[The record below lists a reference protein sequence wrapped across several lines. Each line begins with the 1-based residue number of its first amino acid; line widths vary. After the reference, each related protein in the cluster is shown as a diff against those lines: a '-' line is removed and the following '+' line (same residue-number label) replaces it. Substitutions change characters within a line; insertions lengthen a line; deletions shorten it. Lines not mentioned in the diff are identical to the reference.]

1 MVSPARQ
8 IPDAASARQIAA
20 ADPERSVFV
29 SANAGSG
36 KTHVLV
42 QRVIN
47 LLLRG
52 EDPAKILCVTFTK
65 AAAANMATRV
75 FDTLAEWT
83 ALDNTALDAR
93 IKLATGKLP
102 DAAQRARARRLFAN
116 AMETPGGLKVQTI
129 HAFCTRL
136 LHQFPFEADVAARFE
151 VLDEAT
157 TAQLLNQL
165 TLEVLLKGAT
175 ETQSPLGKALDTAIT
190 AAADVTFKEVIAETI
205 AKRDL
210 ITKWTARAGGVQQAV
225 DEMSRTFN
233 LAPSDNLA
241 SVETK
246 YFSESQIPQAE
257 WPALIEVFSKGSK
270 ADKEQAAS
278 LTAGLRA
285 SGRQRIEYYLDL
297 FCTDVRKPRAS
308 IITKNLANAHPQWA
322 SRLDAEKNR
331 VCSLLAQE
339 LAVRARDRSAAL
351 ITVAAAVIERYREE
365 KERRG
370 LLDYEDLID
379 KTLELLRDAS
389 TKSTAAAW
397 VLYKLDLGINH
408 VLVDEAQDTS
418 DKQWEIIKILVAE
431 FLPGG
436 ARENVRRTLFAV
448 GDEKQSIFSFQGAVP
463 HKFADMRTHFQAMH
477 RTSDVEFAVERLEYS
492 FRSAV
497 GVLAAVDTVFKQPE
511 AFRGLTAD
519 PTWTV
524 HQALPD
530 AVPGEVEIWD
540 LVAPNADDSDKEG
553 WDAPFD
559 TTSETSPSVKLATKI
574 ARTVKGWITSG
585 TRPGD
590 VLILVRQRGPMFEA
604 VIRALKRAQIDVAGA
619 DRLVLTEHIAV
630 MDLLVLG
637 DALLLPDDD
646 LALATVLKSPLFGF
660 DDDQL
665 FKLAYQRKGPLRSA
679 LRARASEDVAFGAA
693 SSALDALTMKAQ
705 TLSPFAFYAHVL
717 GALRGRA
724 KILGRLGTE
733 AADPLDEFLNLALSY
748 EQREAASLQGFLNWI
763 RAAQSE
769 VKRDMEMA
777 RDEVRVMTVHGAK
790 GLEAKNVI
798 LIDHTTTRPEGAH
811 PPRLLTVPIAGAP
824 PDANALIW
832 AAAQAK
838 DAGPMGDARTKAL
851 DAARDEYRRLLYV
864 GLTRAADRLLVCGAK
879 GVNKAPKGCWHDLVL
894 SALQPLSEEIGN
906 DEGKVWHFRKGVP
919 ASGDKPREVKSRAEL
934 PAWLTSTAS
943 SSPTP
948 KMLRPSDT
956 TDDEPR
962 HFTSGGERE
971 TARLRGLL
979 VHRLLQSLPD
989 VAADRRRKVADDYL
1003 ARAGHELQ
1011 SADRVRLAEQVMR
1024 VIDDARFRELFVS
1037 GSRAEVPIVGT
1048 LFNGSETV
1056 TVSGQVDRLSVTQAA
1071 VLIGDF
1077 KTNREPPRRIEDV
1090 PPAYV
1095 RQLALYRALLRK
1107 LYPDRPVRAALVWTE
1122 VPDLMELS
1130 EAILDRALEEATAR
1144 VTST

>member
-1 MVSPARQ
+1 MVSAARQ

-52 EDPAKILCVTFTK
+52 EDPSKILCVTFTK

-83 ALDNTALDAR
+83 ALDDSALDAR

-102 DAAQRARARRLFAN
+102 DAGQRARARRLFAN
-116 AMETPGGLKVQTI
+116 ALETPGGLKVQTI

-151 VLDEAT
+151 VVDEAT
-157 TAQLLNQL
+157 TAHLLNQL

-175 ETQSPLGKALDTAIT
+175 EAGSALGKALDTAIT
-190 AAADVTFKEVIAETI
+190 AAADVTFKEVISETI
-205 AKRDL
+205 VKRDL
-210 ITKWTARAGGVQQAV
+210 ITKWTARAGGVQQAI
-225 DEMSRTFN
+225 DELSRVFN
-233 LAPSDNLA
+233 LGPGDSLA
-241 SVETK
+241 AVEAK
-246 YFSESQIPQAE
+246 YLSESPIPQAE
-257 WPALIEVFSKGSK
+257 WPALIEVFSTGSK
-270 ADKEQAAS
+270 ADKEQASS
-278 LTAGLRA
+278 LTAALRA
-285 SGRQRIEYYLDL
+285 SGRQRIEHYLDV
-297 FCTDVRKPRAS
+297 FCTDGRKPRAS
-308 IITKNLANAHPQWA
+308 IITKNLAKAHPQWA
-322 SRLDAEKNR
+322 SHLDAEKNR
-331 VCSLLAQE
+331 VCGLLAQE
-339 LAVRARDRSAAL
+339 FGLRARDRSAAL

-379 KTLELLRDAS
+379 KTLELMRDAS
-389 TKSTAAAW
+389 AKSTAAAW

-463 HKFADMRTHFQAMH
+463 HKFADMRTHFQAVH
-477 RTSDVEFAVERLEYS
+477 KKSDVEFAIERLEYS

-497 GVLAAVDTVFKQPE
+497 GVLAAVDTVFRQPE
-511 AFRGLTAD
+511 AFRGLTTD

-540 LVAPNADDSDKEG
+540 LVAPNADESSKEG

-559 TTSETSPSVKLATKI
+559 TTSETSPSVKLAAKI

-585 TRPGD
+585 TRPGE

-604 VIRALKRAQIDVAGA
+604 VIRALKQAQVDVAGA

-660 DDDQL
+660 DDEQL
-665 FKLAYQRKGPLRSA
+665 FKLAYQREGPLRST
-679 LRARASEDVAFGAA
+679 LRTRAAEDAVFGSA
-693 SSALDALTMKAQ
+693 SSTLDALTMTAR

-717 GALRGRA
+717 GALKGRA
-724 KILGRLGTE
+724 RILSRLGTE
-733 AADPLDEFLNLALSY
+733 AADPLDEFLNLALTY
-748 EQREAASLQGFLNWI
+748 EQREVASLQGFANWI
-763 RAAQSE
+763 RAAQNE

-798 LIDHTTTRPEGAH
+798 LVDHTTTRPEGAH
-811 PPRLLTVPIAGAP
+811 PPRLLTVPIDGAP
-824 PDANALIW
+824 PGSTALVW

-838 DAGPMGDARTKAL
+838 DAGPMGDTRTKAL

-879 GVNKAPKGCWHDLVL
+879 GVNRAPKGCWHDLVL
-894 SALQPLSEEIGN
+894 TALQPLSEEVSN
-906 DEGKVWHFRKGVP
+906 DDGKVWYFRKGAPVNGERSP
-919 ASGDKPREVKSRAEL
+919 KAKQHATL

-943 SSPTP
+943 SAPTP

-962 HFTSGGERE
+962 HFAGGGERE

-989 VAADRRRKVADDYL
+989 VAVERRRKTAEDYL
-1003 ARAGHELQ
+1003 ARAGRELQ
-1011 SADRVRLAEQVMR
+1011 SADRGRLAEQVMR
-1024 VIDDARFRELFVS
+1024 VIDDTRFRELFVS
-1037 GSRAEVPIVGT
+1037 GSRAEVSIVGK
-1048 LFNGSETV
+1048 LSNGREMV
-1056 TVSGQVDRLSVTQAA
+1056 AISGQVDRLSVTQAA

-1090 PPAYV
+1090 SPAYI
-1095 RQLALYRALLRK
+1095 RQLALYRGLLHT
-1107 LYPDRPVRAALVWTE
+1107 LYPDRPVRAALIWTE

-1130 EAILDRALEEATAR
+1130 ETLMDRALAEALAQ
-1144 VTST
+1144 VTSM

>member
-1 MVSPARQ
+1 MVSAARQ

-52 EDPAKILCVTFTK
+52 EDPSKILCVTFTK

-83 ALDNTALDAR
+83 ALDDSALDAR

-102 DAAQRARARRLFAN
+102 DAGQRARARRLFAN
-116 AMETPGGLKVQTI
+116 ALETPGGLKVQTI

-136 LHQFPFEADVAARFE
+136 LHQFPFEADVTARFE

-157 TAQLLNQL
+157 IAQLLNQL

-175 ETQSPLGKALDTAIT
+175 EAGSALGKALDTAIT
-190 AAADVTFKEVIAETI
+190 AAADVTFKEVISETI
-205 AKRDL
+205 VKRDL
-210 ITKWTARAGGVQQAV
+210 ITKWTARAGGVQQAI
-225 DEMSRTFN
+225 DELSRVFSLGPGDS
-233 LAPSDNLA
+233 LAA
-241 SVETK
+241 VEAK
-246 YFSESQIPQAE
+246 YLSESLIPQAE
-257 WPALIEVFSKGSK
+257 WPALIEVFSTGSK
-270 ADKEQAAS
+270 ADKEQASS
-278 LTAGLRA
+278 LTSALHA
-285 SGRQRIEYYLDL
+285 SGRQRIEHYLDV
-297 FCTDVRKPRAS
+297 FCTDGRKPRAS

-331 VCSLLAQE
+331 VCGLLAQE
-339 LAVRARDRSAAL
+339 FGLRARDRSAAL

-370 LLDYEDLID
+370 MLDYEDLID

-389 TKSTAAAW
+389 AKSTAAAW

-463 HKFADMRTHFQAMH
+463 HKFADMRTHFQAVH
-477 RTSDVEFAVERLEYS
+477 KKSDVEFAIERLEYS

-497 GVLAAVDTVFKQPE
+497 SVLAAVDTVFGQAE
-511 AFRGLTAD
+511 AFRGLTTD

-540 LVAPNADDSDKEG
+540 LVAPNADESSKEG

-559 TTSETSPSVKLATKI
+559 TTSETSPSVKLAAKI

-585 TRPGD
+585 TRPGE

-604 VIRALKRAQIDVAGA
+604 VIRALKQAQVDVAGA

-660 DDDQL
+660 DDEQL
-665 FKLAYQRKGPLRSA
+665 FKLAYQRKGPLRST
-679 LRARASEDVAFGAA
+679 LRTRAAEDAVFGSA
-693 SSALDALTMKAQ
+693 SSTLDALTMTAR

-717 GALRGRA
+717 GALKGRA
-724 KILGRLGTE
+724 RILSRLGTE
-733 AADPLDEFLNLALSY
+733 AADPLDEFLNLALTY
-748 EQREAASLQGFLNWI
+748 EQREAASLQGFANWI
-763 RAAQSE
+763 RAAQNE

-811 PPRLLTVPIAGAP
+811 PPRLLTVPIDGTP
-824 PDANALIW
+824 PGSTALVW

-879 GVNKAPKGCWHDLVL
+879 GVNRAPKGCWHDLVL
-894 SALQPLSEEIGN
+894 TALQPLSEEVSN
-906 DEGKVWHFRKGVP
+906 DDGKVWHFRKGAPVN
-919 ASGDKPREVKSRAEL
+919 GERSRKGKQHAIL

-943 SSPTP
+943 SAPTP

-962 HFTSGGERE
+962 HFAGGGERE

-989 VAADRRRKVADDYL
+989 VAAERRRKTAEDYL
-1003 ARAGHELQ
+1003 ARAGRELQ
-1011 SADRVRLAEQVMR
+1011 SADRGRLAEQVLR
-1024 VIDDARFRELFVS
+1024 VIDDTRFRELFAS
-1037 GSRAEVPIVGT
+1037 GSRAEVPIVGK
-1048 LFNGSETV
+1048 LCNGREMV
-1056 TVSGQVDRLSVTQAA
+1056 AISGQVDRLSVTQAA

-1090 PPAYV
+1090 SPAYI
-1095 RQLALYRALLRK
+1095 RQLALYRGLLHT
-1107 LYPDRPVRAALVWTE
+1107 LYPDRPVRAALIWTE

-1130 EAILDRALEEATAR
+1130 EALMDRALAEALAQ